1 MVKWWFAKALQF
13 KTLVM
18 FIYIAL
24 NTVHCFKIRIKCTN
38 GIHAA
43 LISIHVKK
51 KSILYF
57 TTVYIL

>member
-51 KSILYF
+51 KYTIFHYSIYTL
-57 TTVYIL
+57 